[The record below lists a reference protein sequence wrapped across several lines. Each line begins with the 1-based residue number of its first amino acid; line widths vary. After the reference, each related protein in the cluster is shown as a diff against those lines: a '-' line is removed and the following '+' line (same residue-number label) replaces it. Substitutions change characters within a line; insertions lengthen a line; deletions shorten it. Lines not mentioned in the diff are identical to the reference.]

1 MLEINYWFFA
11 QLANFLILL
20 FILNKILF
28 QPLLRLFKER
38 EDSTKGFLEEAKKM
52 GEEQDDVLNQLE
64 KKLAE
69 GRSEAKKI
77 FDGFSKEGVDQ
88 QKSAVESAQN
98 ESVEINRKAK
108 ADLESATE
116 KASQSLK
123 SDIETFS
130 KQIVAKLVGA

>member
-1 MLEINYWFFA
+1 
-11 QLANFLILL
+11 
-20 FILNKILF
+20 
-28 QPLLRLFKER
+28 LLRLFKER

-52 GEEQDDVLNQLE
+52 GEEKDDVLNQLE
-64 KKLAE
+64 KKLAG

-77 FDGFSKEGVDQ
+77 FDDFSKEGVDQ

>member
-38 EDSTKGFLEEAKKM
+38 EDSTKGFLDEAKKK
-52 GEEQDDVLNQLE
+52 GEEKDDVLNQLE
-64 KKLAE
+64 KKLAA
-69 GRSEAKKI
+69 GRSEARKV
-77 FDGFSKEGVDQ
+77 FEGLSKEGSDVQ
-88 QKSAVESAQN
+88 MSTVESAQN
-98 ESVEINRKAK
+98 EAVEINRQAK
-108 ADLESATE
+108 ADLEAAAE

-123 SDIETFS
+123 SDIEAFS